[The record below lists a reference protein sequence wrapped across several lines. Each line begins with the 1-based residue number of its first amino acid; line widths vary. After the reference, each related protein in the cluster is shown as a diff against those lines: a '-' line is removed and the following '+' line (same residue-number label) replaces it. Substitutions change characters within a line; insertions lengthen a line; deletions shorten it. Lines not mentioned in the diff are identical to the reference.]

1 MRFWNSLIASSLLFS
16 YSQIHADTAIDYA
29 NRYTVGLILQ
39 DTAYK
44 ATEKFNVEG
53 QILQGGFKLPVM
65 PKLAIGGGIGLM
77 FDGNIGGGIQ
87 AANGGSGFRIFSD
100 AQYEVHRFDRNK
112 VLITGAFY
120 YDKFSFSEA
129 GIDADFTTTDIKVGA
144 LILHYFKGFSAYG
157 GAELVPY
164 ASGQYAYGEFT
175 ENSKRNSMFNL
186 RMGGSYKLNKKFALR
201 GDILLLGEQTILVAS
216 DFTI

>member
-1 MRFWNSLIASSLLFS
+1 MRFWNLLIAAALALVHGKI
-16 YSQIHADTAIDYA
+16 YADTAIDYA

-44 ATEKFNVEG
+44 AAEKFNVEG

-100 AQYEVHRFDRNK
+100 AHYEVHRFGRNK
-112 VLITGAFY
+112 ILVTGAFY

-129 GIDADFTTTDIKVGA
+129 GIDADFATTDIKVGA
-144 LILHYFKGFSAYG
+144 LILHYFKGFSTYA

-175 ENSKRNSMFNL
+175 ENSKRDSMFNL
-186 RMGGSYKLNKKFALR
+186 RIGGSYKLNKKFALR
-201 GDILLLGEQTILVAS
+201 CDVLLLGEQTFLFAS
-216 DFTI
+216 DFAI